1 MHMDSFDKL
10 YIDQLKDAYSA
21 EKQLVKAL
29 PKMAKSATSPEL
41 RTALEEHLDVTRR
54 QVERLEGIFQ
64 DMGKPAS
71 GKTCKGMAG
80 IIEEGQEI
88 LQEDGDP
95 EVIDAGIIAAAQR
108 VEHYEIAA
116 YGTLRTFAETKG
128 DTKAARVLEEILN
141 EEKEADE
148 RLTRIAESSVNVAAS
163 EIDEDEW
170 DEDEDKETKSEGQGR
185 VQPGRGMSASDTG
198 RRDKA
203 NGPWS

>member
-10 YIDQLKDAYSA
+10 YMDQLKDAYSA

-29 PKMAKSATSPEL
+29 PKMVKAATSPEL

-54 QVERLEGIFQ
+54 QVQRLEGIFQ
-64 DMGKPAS
+64 DLGKPAS

-80 IIEEGQEI
+80 IIEEGQEV

-108 VEHYEIAA
+108 VEHYEIAT

-128 DTKAARVLEEILN
+128 DTKAARILEEILN

-148 RLTRIAESSVNVAAS
+148 RLTKIAESSVNVDARDV
-163 EIDEDEW
+163 DEDEW
-170 DEDEDKETKSEGQGR
+170 DEDEASEGEGDGR

-198 RRDKA
+198 RRDKV
-203 NGPWS
+203 NGPWT

>member
-10 YIDQLKDAYSA
+10 YMDQLKDAYSA

-29 PKMAKSATSPEL
+29 PKMVKAATSPDL

-64 DMGKPAS
+64 DLGKPAS

-80 IIEEGQEI
+80 IIEEGQEV

-116 YGTLRTFAETKG
+116 YGTLRAFAETKG
-128 DTKAARVLEEILN
+128 DTKAARILEEILN

-148 RLTRIAESSVNVAAS
+148 RLTKIAESSVNVAAHD
-163 EIDEDEW
+163 IDEDEW
-170 DEDEDKETKSEGQGR
+170 DEDEASEGEGEGR
-185 VQPGRGMSASDTG
+185 VQPGRGMSAGDTG
-198 RRDKA
+198 RRNKA
-203 NGPWS
+203 NGPWT